1 MPDRLTLDEAKAEC
15 EIRRLR
21 CLDASTNGYNP
32 AAACAWQDAKAIL
45 NRVKNEPDEEGQ
57 AVLWL
62 MKKTGRP
69 IMWEGCFKGDT
80 VGAYHWQPDGE
91 EQPWKWIRNP
101 AEEAKKL
108 GWGGGE

>member
-1 MPDRLTLDEAKAEC
+1 MPDRLTLEEATVEC

-45 NRVKNEPDEEGQ
+45 NRVHVPAADEEGQ

-62 MKKTGRP
+62 IKWYDWNVLFDERNGWYERQKGFYFNP
-69 IMWEGCFKGDT
+69 IKES
-80 VGAYHWQPDGE
+80 Q
-91 EQPWKWIRNP
+91 
-101 AEEAKKL
+101 KL